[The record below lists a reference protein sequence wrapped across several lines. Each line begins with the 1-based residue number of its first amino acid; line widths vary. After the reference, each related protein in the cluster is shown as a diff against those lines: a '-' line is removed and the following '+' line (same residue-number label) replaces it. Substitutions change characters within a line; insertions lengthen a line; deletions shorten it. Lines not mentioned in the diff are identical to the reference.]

1 MEIKVKGKGLVLVDV
16 SDIFYLRSIK
26 MNSNKILYF
35 KISLYQAPNLFLHAF
50 QTTVKYNVM
59 KSGDS
64 TFEINTTI
72 SSSKQTFD
80 KITVNVCIR

>member
-1 MEIKVKGKGLVLVDV
+1 MKHLQ
-16 SDIFYLRSIK
+16 Y
-26 MNSNKILYF
+26 
-35 KISLYQAPNLFLHAF
+35 ISLHAF